1 MVFSQIFHLRPADW
15 LKSSTRID
23 CIDCSLVFKI
33 SDWKREVLEIMSPE
47 LDQLKQPPQTG
58 QALKHLVV
66 EPEKERKEH
75 YPIASQI
82 KQSKMY
88 FSIYRAIY
96 WKYNLGQ
103 HFDFKPFRKLQL
115 FPLNVVHWSV
125 TECPPAYLY
134 NGQFLSKSL
143 YGSEV

>member
-1 MVFSQIFHLRPADW
+1 
-15 LKSSTRID
+15 
-23 CIDCSLVFKI
+23 
-33 SDWKREVLEIMSPE
+33 MSPE

-96 WKYNLGQ
+96 
-103 HFDFKPFRKLQL
+103 
-115 FPLNVVHWSV
+115 
-125 TECPPAYLY
+125 
-134 NGQFLSKSL
+134 
-143 YGSEV
+143 